1 MKNYKIEVKL
11 KITATRDSY
20 NSDTIGECE
29 LSKTA
34 LLPAS
39 KVKDEAT
46 KLVRNAVAQF
56 SESSTLGLSPI
67 IEEEPKLGDEEA
79 PTTLTV

>member
-11 KITATRDSY
+11 KISTNKSNYETDV
-20 NSDTIGECE
+20 IGECE

-46 KLVRNAVAQF
+46 KIVRNAVAHF
-56 SESSTLGLSPI
+56 SESSALGLSPI
-67 IEEEPKLGDEEA
+67 IADEPQLEESEPE
-79 PTTLTV
+79 TLTV